1 MESLNNDVVFFRVPD
16 NHPDHGLCH
25 YEKIDCFYNDG
36 GCPDNFLCKDGIFL
50 SKEDEEKALNKK
62 FHEQKFENY
71 FQKVRDTQ
79 ANIKAMNELLS
90 TLIDKMLHH
99 MEMMQNDNFI

>member
-1 MESLNNDVVFFRVPD
+1 MFFEGTPCVHFKETCPKDEYDQLVCME
-16 NHPDHGLCH
+16 
-25 YEKIDCFYNDG
+25 
-36 GCPDNFLCKDGIFL
+36 GIFVY
-50 SKEDEEKALNKK
+50 KQDEEKALNKK

-99 MEMMQNDNFI
+99 MEMMGK